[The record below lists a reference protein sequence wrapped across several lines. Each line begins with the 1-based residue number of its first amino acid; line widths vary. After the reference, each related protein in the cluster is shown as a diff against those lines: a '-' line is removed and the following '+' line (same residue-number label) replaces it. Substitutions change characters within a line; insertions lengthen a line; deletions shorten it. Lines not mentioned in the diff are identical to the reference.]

1 MRNARGELIDLFG
14 SQSQHQERSMT
25 DEGAM
30 MVGAAAVFAVT
41 DMGASVSYYR
51 DVLGFDVT
59 FQYGEPTYYTCLC
72 RDEVALHLNASP
84 HTRRLPGSG
93 TLCVFVRDVD
103 SLHAELVARGAKPVS
118 APQTYD
124 YGMRDF
130 DVLDPDGNQLVFGMG
145 VSAAD

>member
-1 MRNARGELIDLFG
+1 MI
-14 SQSQHQERSMT
+14 

-30 MVGAAAVFAVT
+30 MVGSAAVFAVA
-41 DMGASVSYYR
+41 DMETSVSYYR

-59 FQYGEPTYYTCLC
+59 FQYGEPIYYTCLC
-72 RDEVALHLNASP
+72 RDEVALHLNAS
-84 HTRRLPGSG
+84 TSTTRLPGHGS
-93 TLCVFVRDVD
+93 LCVFVRDVD
-103 SLHAELVARGAKPVS
+103 GLYAELVARGARTLK
-118 APQTYD
+118 APQTYA